1 MAQYITKIRTESG
14 DKQIDYNALANL
26 PSQPTLES
34 LGAASAQ
41 HTHVPESIGA
51 ASAGHTHD
59 LESLGAASVEHT
71 HDPESIGAANAEH
84 THTPESIDAANAE
97 HTHAWSDITDV
108 PSHIPA
114 DGGNADT
121 LGGKSADEFASASDF
136 EALQSQVDELDV
148 SDLGVTASVEELN
161 HLGGVTGN
169 VQDQLDGKADEQHKH
184 DAADVISG
192 TFDITRM
199 PVMTIPY
206 GGIGA
211 TNGAEGLAN
220 LFAAGATMLSA
231 YQYGDELPEA
241 GSVGRIFLKKL

>member
-34 LGAASAQ
+34 LGAAS
-41 HTHVPESIGA
+41 
-51 ASAGHTHD
+51 
-59 LESLGAASVEHT
+59 VEHT
-71 HDPESIGAANAEH
+71 HDPESIGAANAQH
-84 THTPESIDAANAE
+84 THTK
-97 HTHAWSDITDV
+97 SDITDF
-108 PSHIPA
+108 PTSLPA
-114 DGGNADT
+114 NGGNADT
-121 LGGKSADEFASASDF
+121 LGGKNADYFAAASDF
-136 EALQSQVDELDV
+136 EALKEQVDEFDV
-148 SDLGVTASVEELN
+148 SSLGVTVSVEELN
-161 HLGGVTGN
+161 RLGGITSN

-184 DAADVISG
+184 DASDVISG
-192 TFDITRM
+192 TFDIARM
-199 PVMTIPY
+199 PVMTMQY

-241 GSVGRIFLKKL
+241 GNVGRIFFKKL